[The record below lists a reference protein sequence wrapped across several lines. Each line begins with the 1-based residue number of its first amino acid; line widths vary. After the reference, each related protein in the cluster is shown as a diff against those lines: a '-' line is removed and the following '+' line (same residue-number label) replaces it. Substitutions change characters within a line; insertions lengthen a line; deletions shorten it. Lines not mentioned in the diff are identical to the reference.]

1 MDDDA
6 PNEIQQAT
14 TAAVDALLTVMDKA
28 RRPKSAKEALLNIAA
43 TIIVEGLGESWLGEE
58 TSHAINATLAE
69 RGVAW
74 RLGRPL

>member
-28 RRPKSAKEALLNIAA
+28 RRPKSAKEA
-43 TIIVEGLGESWLGEE
+43 
-58 TSHAINATLAE
+58 
-69 RGVAW
+69 R
-74 RLGRPL
+74 